1 MAHKTSTHALENP
14 ELVQFYRDA
23 GFGGRVGWGRKA
35 AVLVIDMAETWTEPD
50 AMIGSDLRTVTTEIK
65 KVLDAARA
73 SEVPVIFTTMAY
85 DPTYSDVTK
94 VSRLKTPHAEKMI
107 RGEGSA
113 QVIPALER
121 RADEALVE
129 KPRAS
134 AFRNTNLI
142 SMLVDQ
148 GVDTVVVVGC
158 STSGCIRSTCESAV
172 DLGFH
177 ALVPREAVGD
187 RSESAHIANL
197 FDIDQRYADVI
208 TVDEVVHHFAETTQA
223 R

>member
-1 MAHKTSTHALENP
+1 MVLESSAHNLDNP
-14 ELVQFYRDA
+14 ELVQLYKDA

-35 AVLVIDMAETWTEPD
+35 AVLVIDMAGTWTEPD
-50 AMIGSDLRTVTTEIK
+50 AMIGSDLRVVTAEIK

-73 SEVPVIFTTMAY
+73 SDTPVIFTTMAY
-85 DPTYSDVTK
+85 DPSYSDVTT
-94 VSRLKTPHAEKMI
+94 VSRLKTPHAEKML
-107 RGEGSA
+107 RGTESA
-113 QVIPALER
+113 EVIAELER
-121 RADEALVE
+121 RPDEALVE

-142 SMLVDQ
+142 SILVDQ
-148 GVDTVVVVGC
+148 GIDTVVVVGC

-208 TVDEVVHHFAETTQA
+208 TVDDVIEHFAAGEQA

>member
-1 MAHKTSTHALENP
+1 MAQSNEVVHSLDNA
-14 ELVQFYRDA
+14 ELIELYRNA

-35 AVLVIDMAETWTEPD
+35 AVLVIDMAGNWTEPD
-50 AMIGSDLRTVTTEIK
+50 AMIGSDLTQVTPEIK
-65 KVLDAARA
+65 KVVDAARA
-73 SEVPVIFTTMAY
+73 NEAPIFFTTMAY
-85 DPTYSDVTK
+85 DPTYSDVTT

-107 RGEGSA
+107 RGQDTT
-113 QVIPALER
+113 QVIPELDR
-121 RADEALVE
+121 RHTEPLIE

-134 AFRNTNLI
+134 AFRNTNLL
-142 SMLVDQ
+142 SVLVDQ

-158 STSGCIRSTCESAV
+158 STSGCIRATCESAL

-187 RSESAHIANL
+187 RSVSAHAANL

-208 TVDEVVHHFAETTQA
+208 TVDETVRHLQGSES
-223 R
+223 